1 MKSGIYRI
9 INLMNNKCYIG
20 SGVNLKRRKHE
31 HFYHL
36 RYNKHCNT
44 ILQNSVNKYGL
55 NNFKFEILATCPK
68 EYLLKLEQ
76 WFIDNLKPTFNIR
89 KNAENN
95 LGVKRTVVHRENSKK
110 YWNSIKE
117 KEEFKANVKNT
128 ISEIKE
134 VKRLLTLN
142 YPASE
147 IIKLVNISETA
158 VYKIKRKETWK
169 EVPDYVI
176 KDSDI
181 LYKRNF
187 IRNKK
192 YEDSYYIGWIKN
204 FKNSNLNP
212 TEFCKINNLSS
223 FTRKVLTGNKLP
235 HLLKTIENEL

>member
-1 MKSGIYRI
+1 MKSGVYRI

-36 RYNKHCNT
+36 KHNKHCNN

-55 NNFKFEILATCPK
+55 NNFKFEVLVTCPK
-68 EYLLKLEQ
+68 EYLLKMEQ
-76 WFIDNLKPTFNIR
+76 WFIDNLKPEFNIR

-95 LGVKRTVVHRENSKK
+95 LGVKRTAAHRENSKK

-117 KEEFKANVKNT
+117 KEEFKANINNT

-134 VKRLLTLN
+134 VKRLLALN

-169 EVPDYVI
+169 EISDYVPLET
-176 KDSDI
+176 DTF
-181 LYKRNF
+181 YKRNYVRAKNMKM
-187 IRNKK
+187 I
-192 YEDSYYIGWIKN
+192 IIK
-204 FKNSNLNP
+204 
-212 TEFCKINNLSS
+212 I
-223 FTRKVLTGNKLP
+223 
-235 HLLKTIENEL
+235 